1 MWREYMEVARSELW
15 ALATR
20 EKRTW
25 RGREPKRKGGGGGGP
40 TPSPIF
46 SALLEGNGDD
56 CYAGYTCI
64 FILTG
69 QRQVSRCTLSAF
81 LVAGMRT
88 RSAILPAKE
97 VFVLKAVC
105 WMNCPPHGIQSRLFF
120 PRSEQP
126 HLWRCEFQ
134 GTVHPET
141 VKTTVPVKLSFY
153 PVQ

>member
-1 MWREYMEVARSELW
+1 MGSRNAREAHV
-15 ALATR
+15 TR
-20 EKRTW
+20 ERAK
-25 RGREPKRKGGGGGGP
+25 KGGGGGGP

-46 SALLEGNGDD
+46 SALLEENGDD
-56 CYAGYTCI
+56 CYAGYTCT

-105 WMNCPPHGIQSRLFF
+105 
-120 PRSEQP
+120 
-126 HLWRCEFQ
+126 
-134 GTVHPET
+134 
-141 VKTTVPVKLSFY
+141 
-153 PVQ
+153 